1 MRDRRKGGFLLA
13 AGVIFVAVSVFVKD
27 SYYANILRSWGIAW
41 GVIGF
46 LRLREYFYAKNFD
59 YPEKPLKY
67 KHIRRIS
74 D

>member
-1 MRDRRKGGFLLA
+1 MKINKYNALRFWEECYGSKQYAEDFHGNLMCKDGYGNNNF
-13 AGVIFVAVSVFVKD
+13 SVN
-27 SYYANILRSWGIAW
+27 YYT
-41 GVIGF
+41 
-46 LRLREYFYAKNFD
+46 KNFD

>member
-1 MRDRRKGGFLLA
+1 MARFYRKGKVRYFMSIIKHRKLRYQADILPLEPIGGTAL
-13 AGVIFVAVSVFVKD
+13 VS
-27 SYYANILRSWGIAW
+27 AQNNTE
-41 GVIGF
+41 IG
-46 LRLREYFYAKNFD
+46 RDKNFD

>member
-1 MRDRRKGGFLLA
+1 MLKLELKR
-13 AGVIFVAVSVFVKD
+13 IFSK
-27 SYYANILRSWGIAW
+27 
-41 GVIGF
+41 
-46 LRLREYFYAKNFD
+46 KNFD

>member
-1 MRDRRKGGFLLA
+1 MHWFTMTLESSMTIIFFSASEPLKDKAYIFASEFLIS
-13 AGVIFVAVSVFVKD
+13 IFKC
-27 SYYANILRSWGIAW
+27 
-41 GVIGF
+41 
-46 LRLREYFYAKNFD
+46 KNFD

>member
-1 MRDRRKGGFLLA
+1 MRPNHAVGTLF
-13 AGVIFVAVSVFVKD
+13 VIFRNLTEKNVSIFE
-27 SYYANILRSWGIAW
+27 S
-41 GVIGF
+41 
-46 LRLREYFYAKNFD
+46 KNFD